1 MSTPHPDQLA
11 AGQAGTAASRD
22 PSPRDASDSGG
33 TRGSSGTGAAAGPGV
48 VSSLRRHVEVLAAAP
63 RNRGA
68 DPAHL
73 CTARRYV
80 MEQLHAAGWTLTE
93 QPFTTPT
100 GLGVSDAG
108 YPLAHLWPLRI
119 RGPVE
124 GVNIIAT
131 RGRPITKQTLV
142 VLAHLDSVRNS
153 PGADDNASGVAVILQ
168 AAAQIPDPDNTG
180 SSDLDSGRDV
190 ALVLVDLEEISLAG
204 STHLAKTVTPGAV
217 LNLESVGYY
226 DRAPHSQRLPLG
238 LSLAAPPLAQ
248 QICGRR
254 SAGDFALVVHRP
266 DSAPIAG
273 RWAAAAEQAG
283 LPTVV
288 HQDNRHT
295 GAGWRLERLVNPVGA
310 NLDRSDHAPFWNAG
324 VPAVVVCDT
333 APLRAR
339 HYHRPSDTP
348 DTLDYPALAAVTTAT
363 IATARAWQTTDLNAH
378 Q

>member
-1 MSTPHPDQLA
+1 MSTPHPDQLG
-11 AGQAGTAASRD
+11 AGQASTATGR
-22 PSPRDASDSGG
+22 PSPRNNSDTHRPSGG
-33 TRGSSGTGAAAGPGV
+33 RETGVAAGAGM
-48 VSSLRRHVEVLAAAP
+48 VSALRRHVDVLAAAP

-68 DPAHL
+68 DPTHL
-73 CTARRYV
+73 ASARRYV
-80 MEQLHAAGWTLTE
+80 IEQLHAAGWTLTE
-93 QPFTTPT
+93 QPFTTPA

-131 RGRPITKQTLV
+131 RGRPITTQTLV

-168 AAAQIPDPDNTG
+168 AAEQIPDPDSA
-180 SSDLDSGRDV
+180 SSADLGSGRDV

-204 STHLAKTVTPGAV
+204 STHLATTVTPGAV

-226 DRAPHSQRLPLG
+226 DSAPDSQRLPPGLG
-238 LSLAAPPLAQ
+238 LAAPQLVAQ
-248 QICGRR
+248 IRDRR
-254 SAGDFALVVHRP
+254 SAGDFALVVHRS
-266 DSAPIAG
+266 DSAPIA
-273 RWAAAAEQAG
+273 RWWAAAAEQAG

-288 HQDNRHT
+288 HQDNRRT
-295 GAGWRLERLVNPVGA
+295 SAGWRLERLVNPVGA

-348 DTLDYPALAAVTTAT
+348 DTLDYHALAAVTTAT
-363 IATARAWQTTDLNAH
+363 IATARAWQATGLTAH
-378 Q
+378 R